1 MPVILVVLAVFGVR
15 GAMKTTSGLIYE
27 KDSAYNY
34 IQVLQ
39 VGETRLLRL
48 NDGQGIHSIYNPT
61 EYFYNGPW
69 EQVLVAPFFYPA
81 PVRPADVK
89 SMAIVGLAAGTTARQ
104 ASLAFPG
111 IQIEGIEID
120 PDIVAVGRTYF
131 GMDLPNLHVTIQD
144 GRWALSKDSDRYQ
157 IISVDAYR
165 PPYIPWHLT
174 TQEFFQVVRSHLTDD
189 GVMVINVGRSPQ
201 DRRLVE
207 LLCSTI
213 LTVFPTVHVMDLPDS
228 FNSILF
234 ATVQPTDSKNL
245 SDNFSQ
251 LANQSGTPPVL
262 LEAMASAIT
271 NMQPTPA
278 PGFVFTDDQAPIE
291 WITNRMILNFFLS
304 GSVETMQ

>member
-1 MPVILVVLAVFGVR
+1 
-15 GAMKTTSGLIYE
+15 MKNTTGLIYE

-48 NDGQGIHSIYNPT
+48 NDGQGVHSIYNPT

-81 PVRPADVK
+81 LVELADVQ
-89 SMAIVGLAAGTTARQ
+89 SLAIVGLAAGTTARQ
-104 ASLAFPG
+104 ASLVFPN
-111 IQIEGIEID
+111 IQMEGIEID
-120 PDIVAVGRTYF
+120 PDILAVGREYF
-131 GMDLPNLHVTIQD
+131 GMDLPNLHVTAQD
-144 GRWALSKDSDRYQ
+144 GRWALENNPNRFQ

-174 TQEFFQVVRSHLTDD
+174 TREFFEVVRDHLTDD

-207 LLCSTI
+207 ILSSTI
-213 LTVFPTVHVMDLPDS
+213 LSVFPSVHIIDLPDS

-234 ATVQPTDSKNL
+234 ATVQPTDAENL
-245 SDNFSQ
+245 VANFTALSQ
-251 LANQSGTPPVL
+251 RADTPPVL
-262 LEAMASAIT
+262 LQAMVSAI
-271 NMQPTPA
+271 NNLQPTPA
-278 PGFVFTDDQAPIE
+278 QGYVFTDDRAPIE
-291 WITNRMILNFFLS
+291 WITNDMILNFFLS
-304 GSVETMQ
+304 GNAETLQ